1 MSLIAPLSLI
11 LGLLAVPIVL
21 LYMLRLRRR
30 QVPISSTMLWRR
42 LMRDREANAPWQ
54 RLRRNLLLIL
64 QLIILALLVIALAR
78 PYVPAPSVA
87 TGNVVVLLDG
97 SASMLAREANEVRF
111 DLARREVE
119 RMIDDLSGDSQMTL
133 ILAGA
138 TPRVLVSSG
147 QDPATL
153 RASLAQASASPVS
166 ADWSGALALAAGA
179 VQGIQDGRIVLV
191 SDGGLP
197 DSLPPMPV
205 DVVFLPIG
213 SAEENL
219 AISALSARDGA
230 DGPQLFASV
239 TNYGRLEQRALFNLS
254 LDGELFDARRIEVPA
269 GEARDLIWALPEE
282 ASTIG
287 ASLTEITQDNLALD
301 DRAWAVREGGQDG
314 RVLLL
319 SDGNRFLE
327 TALSV
332 LPGLDVFK
340 VDPAAGLATV
350 ESHRS
355 DVIVLDSVPLPA
367 ELPDANL
374 MIVNPLKP
382 ALGQE
387 GGSAPLLDVAGSF
400 TGTEIVRLED
410 SPLQRFVDW
419 SGVNVRAAQNVVAP
433 WARPL
438 VVADDGPLLLAGEW
452 EGRRVVIL
460 TFDLQDSDLPLQ
472 IAFPIL
478 MANIMSWLDPGRSLL
493 GATDFG
499 PGDPVRIAADS
510 SAETVVVQLPD
521 GSSWANAA
529 AEGTL
534 VFPETDQLGVYE
546 VMMSGPDGERLADS
560 FAVNLRSAG
569 ESHIAPAAS
578 VQIGL
583 HSLDTSGEKDLGQSE
598 LWPWLALLALLIL
611 MAEWWV
617 YQRGPR
623 LPGRDDWVDLTRRR
637 TF

>member
-138 TPRVLVSSG
+138 TPRVLASSG

-153 RASLAQASASPVS
+153 RASLSQASASPVS

-387 GGSAPLLDVAGSF
+387 GGSAPLLDVTGSF

-546 VMMSGPDGERLADS
+546 VMMSGPDGERLAGS

-578 VQIGL
+578 VQIDL